1 MKSRTILFILLGALG
16 YWTFL
21 YVYPYVVQKG
31 FELKI
36 GKERNSLIHSK
47 LPSPTTPD
55 TPNPDFIYT
64 LIFYD
69 LNNGNLRLTGKVP
82 DELDYFS
89 IAFYQSNTFFYQLLK
104 PKDFKEDQ
112 FEIMLSDMYDSASSS
127 NVINVVSPSKT
138 GTIIFRYLCKR
149 QTDIN
154 YISEMQRK
162 SFLTLVRN
170 DE

>member
-1 MKSRTILFILLGALG
+1 MKSRVVLFILLGVLG

-21 YVYPYVVQKG
+21 YVYPYVVQKAV
-31 FELKI
+31 ELKI

-64 LIFYD
+64 LVFYD
-69 LNNGNLRLTGKVP
+69 LSNGNLRLTGKVP
-82 DELDYFS
+82 DGLDYFS

-104 PKDFKEDQ
+104 PKDFKEGQ
-112 FEIMLSDMYDSASSS
+112 FEIMLSDMHDFTSSS
-127 NVINVVSPSKT
+127 NVVNVVSPSKT

-154 YISEMQRK
+154 YISEVQKK